1 MILTASGDV
10 VAGKEAVVVLSVEPV
25 DSEISTV
32 QLKQTP
38 QFQFTTTC
46 EGVDCIVNA
55 ALDFEN
61 PQTIGLYVGILL
73 IVFLA
78 VYRRGQTSAR
88 EIAIVEEEDMQF
100 ESMSEEF
107 DDIPDVVMSDE
118 DLDDDLELLEDLDDL

>member
-1 MILTASGDV
+1 MCIR
-10 VAGKEAVVVLSVEPV
+10 
-25 DSEISTV
+25 DS
-32 QLKQTP
+32 
-38 QFQFTTTC
+38 
-46 EGVDCIVNA
+46 
-55 ALDFEN
+55 
-61 PQTIGLYVGILL
+61 
-73 IVFLA
+73 LA

>member
-1 MILTASGDV
+1 M
-10 VAGKEAVVVLSVEPV
+10 E
-25 DSEISTV
+25 
-32 QLKQTP
+32 TP
-38 QFQFTTTC
+38 FSF
-46 EGVDCIVNA
+46 NS
-55 ALDFEN
+55 
-61 PQTIGLYVGILL
+61 ILL

>member
-1 MILTASGDV
+1 M
-10 VAGKEAVVVLSVEPV
+10 
-25 DSEISTV
+25 
-32 QLKQTP
+32 
-38 QFQFTTTC
+38 
-46 EGVDCIVNA
+46 
-55 ALDFEN
+55 
-61 PQTIGLYVGILL
+61 

>member
-1 MILTASGDV
+1 M
-10 VAGKEAVVVLSVEPV
+10 SVC
-25 DSEISTV
+25 T
-32 QLKQTP
+32 
-38 QFQFTTTC
+38 
-46 EGVDCIVNA
+46 
-55 ALDFEN
+55 
-61 PQTIGLYVGILL
+61 

-118 DLDDDLELLEDLDDL
+118 DLDDDLELLEDLDDLRSVILVYFSRREVFNRILYEHCSISLKSL